1 MVEISTYQIGIF
13 VFDLRACLSTFFFDR
28 KCPVETKYSDLI
40 GCDFNYRSLF
50 RSWLRS
56 RPIRSGFL
64 FSTAHFRS
72 KNKVLRHALT
82 FSIEK
87 KCAKTRPHPCSVAGY
102 FFYLLLEFQHF
113 NCTSSLHPCSVVAVY
128 FFLTLRRRHRSA
140 HQSASISYFV
150 SSENDADST
159 D

>member
-1 MVEISTYQIGIF
+1 MCGRNVILRSDRSRFQLSQFLSKMVEISTYQIGIF

-56 RPIRSGFL
+56 QPIRSGFL

-72 KNKVLRHALT
+72 KNKVLRHALN
-82 FSIEK
+82 SPPGP
-87 KCAKTRPHPCSVAGY
+87 RPCRICCRSKSCSQRHPRAG
-102 FFYLLLEFQHF
+102 
-113 NCTSSLHPCSVVAVY
+113 
-128 FFLTLRRRHRSA
+128 
-140 HQSASISYFV
+140 
-150 SSENDADST
+150 
-159 D
+159 